1 MYHVL
6 LATEDHPSALVET
19 ITDLPSGTE
28 DVEVTVLNVFEEF
41 EVHDEGQSVSSED
54 LYEEERVPD
63 SVTDAVDALEA
74 AGITARIRHEH
85 GDPATV
91 ILETAADLDV
101 DAIAVH
107 GRKRSPV
114 GKALFGSVTQAVL
127 LDADRPVFVATGD
140 D

>member
-19 ITDLPSGTE
+19 ITDLPSGAE

-63 SVTDAVDALEA
+63 GVTEAVDALEA

-91 ILETAADLDV
+91 ILETARDLDV